1 MSTAAASWP
10 AHEQYATMAAERCS
24 HGIKSPRRPY
34 LSRRGRS
41 KALGQTELVSTV
53 SEEQLFAPLLGLQWS
68 LTFVETTSR
77 RF

>member
-1 MSTAAASWP
+1 M
-10 AHEQYATMAAERCS
+10 HEHSCRKLARPRTVQLYATMAAERCS

-68 LTFVETTSR
+68 
-77 RF
+77 